1 MSLLL
6 AAVAAFEIQL
16 PIMCGP
22 SQNILNGLRERFEE
36 QMIFMSPSKNE
47 VDHDLTHTFWLNPEK
62 QTWSFVVTN
71 KQKDT
76 TCIISSGD
84 KFQLFPPQGTSI

>member
-6 AAVAAFEIQL
+6 AAVAAFELQL

-22 SQNILNGLRERFEE
+22 TDNLLAGLRERFQE
-36 QMIFMSPSKNE
+36 QIIFMSPSKNE
-47 VDHDLTHTFWLNPEK
+47 IDEDLTHTFWLNLDT

-71 KQKDT
+71 KQKQT
-76 TCIISSGD
+76 TCILASGKGFAD
-84 KFQLFPPQGTSI
+84 LSEIGI

>member
-6 AAVAAFEIQL
+6 AAVAAFELQL

-22 SQNILNGLRERFEE
+22 TDNLLAGLRERFQE
-36 QMIFMSPSKNE
+36 QIIFMSPSKNE
-47 VDHDLTHTFWLNPEK
+47 IDEDLTHTFWLNPDT

-71 KQKDT
+71 KQKQT
-76 TCIISSGD
+76 TCILASGN
-84 KFQLFPPQGTSI
+84 KFQLFPPQGTET